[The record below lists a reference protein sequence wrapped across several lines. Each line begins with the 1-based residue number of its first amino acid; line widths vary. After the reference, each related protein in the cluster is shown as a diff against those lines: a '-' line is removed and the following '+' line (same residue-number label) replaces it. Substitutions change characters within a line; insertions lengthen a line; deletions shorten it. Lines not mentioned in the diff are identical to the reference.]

1 MLNLIM
7 KLMTP
12 GLKSFTIIYNICEVE
27 RSEAG
32 VSCSG
37 SLDSGRY
44 FSSLYISEYLEQVT
58 TGATWWL
65 RSDAL
70 LSRAT
75 SSYRFEAKFLVTE

>member
-27 RSEAG
+27 RGEAG

-44 FSSLYISEYLEQVT
+44 FSSLYISEYLI
-58 TGATWWL
+58 
-65 RSDAL
+65 
-70 LSRAT
+70 
-75 SSYRFEAKFLVTE
+75 